1 MKLDYYKL
9 DENMKRLV
17 NAAIDAKKNSYAPI
31 SGFNVG
37 AAILTN
43 TGEIFS
49 GVNVEITSFSP
60 TICAERNAIFS
71 MFTTGERNYS
81 AIAVCGSSL
90 DTFPCGVCRQVIY
103 ETSPECEVL
112 IVNSL
117 SDIESYRIR
126 DLLPHGFRLEE

>member
-17 NAAIDAKKNSYAPI
+17 NAAIGAKKNSYAPI

-81 AIAVCGSSL
+81 AIAVCGSSP

>member
-1 MKLDYYKL
+1 M
-9 DENMKRLV
+9 V
-17 NAAIDAKKNSYAPI
+17 
-31 SGFNVG
+31 
-37 AAILTN
+37 
-43 TGEIFS
+43 
-49 GVNVEITSFSP
+49 
-60 TICAERNAIFS
+60 AERNAIFS

-81 AIAVCGSSL
+81 AIAVCGSSP

-117 SDIESYRIR
+117 SDIESYRIQ

>member
-1 MKLDYYKL
+1 MKLNY
-9 DENMKRLV
+9 DELNDKMKKLV
-17 NAAIDAKKNSYAPI
+17 NTAIDAKKNSYAPI
-31 SGFNVG
+31 SGFKVG
-37 AAILTN
+37 AAILAD

-81 AIAVCGSSL
+81 AIAVCGSSP

-117 SDIESYRIR
+117 SDIESYRIQ